1 MPPRAKRQYKTV
13 SSGSAVQNKNSVTAS
28 EKSGAADLPSG
39 EKRAA
44 AAKSR
49 QKSRETASA
58 KAGKASAGEKN
69 TAKARETASTKAG
82 KVSAGE
88 KNAAKARKSAS
99 VDGQDFAKTDENAV
113 SCKTP
118 QVMKLI
124 SDDSAG
130 NPVIVAGKSR
140 IPTRLRGREPL
151 SRVLKRQLHGE
162 PLEPDEADVVNLTE
176 IAVKYE
182 APLILDRFNACSCE
196 KCVKNFSEI
205 MLKKVPVRFARVTKS
220 SPEACAR
227 DLNSRVEP
235 VRKMVQVAMI
245 RELIGSKKRLFH
257 DE

>member
-1 MPPRAKRQYKTV
+1 MPPRAKRQDKTV

-28 EKSGAADLPSG
+28 EKSGAADLPND
-39 EKRAA
+39 EKNAA

-49 QKSRETASA
+49 KKSREA
-58 KAGKASAGEKN
+58 ASAG
-69 TAKARETASTKAG
+69 AG
-82 KVSAGE
+82 NSV
-88 KNAAKARKSAS
+88 KS
-99 VDGQDFAKTDENAV
+99 DENAV

-124 SDDSAG
+124 SDDSES

-162 PLEPDEADVVNLTE
+162 PLEPGEADVVNLTE

-196 KCVKNFSEI
+196 KCVGIFSEI
-205 MLKKVPVRFARVTKS
+205 MLKKVPARFARIAKS
-220 SPEACAR
+220 SAEARTR
-227 DLNSRVEP
+227 DLNDRVEP
-235 VRKMVQVAMI
+235 VRKIVQVAMI

>member
-1 MPPRAKRQYKTV
+1 MPPRAKRQDKTV

-39 EKRAA
+39 EKKRAA

-58 KAGKASAGEKN
+58 KAEN
-69 TAKARETASTKAG
+69 Y
-82 KVSAGE
+82 V
-88 KNAAKARKSAS
+88 KS
-99 VDGQDFAKTDENAV
+99 DENAV

-124 SDDSAG
+124 SDDSDS

-162 PLEPDEADVVNLTE
+162 PLETGEADVVNLTE

-196 KCVKNFSEI
+196 KCVGIFSEI
-205 MLKKVPVRFARVTKS
+205 MLKKVPARFARITKS
-220 SPEACAR
+220 SAEARAR
-227 DLNSRVEP
+227 DLNDRVEP
-235 VRKMVQVAMI
+235 VRKVVQIAMI
-245 RELIGSKKRLFH
+245 RELIVSKKRLFH